1 MKYMRIIGLPGI
13 PSACRFRTMSH
24 AGFNHSP
31 VSSTGRALHVPL
43 FSSVPHLSIM
53 NRSLVVN
60 RTLFITLSTGKF
72 PHLPPSFPVLYHS
85 SNYLHPVFL
94 RYSDGFATSSP
105 WEPSG
110 LSRSCDPAVPKL
122 CSADHK
128 ESATIS
134 PGDSWIYVCNGFFEV
149 YLF

>member
-1 MKYMRIIGLPGI
+1 MKYMRIIGRPGI
-13 PSACRFRTMSH
+13 PSACRLRTMSH

-31 VSSTGRALHVPL
+31 VSSTGRALRVAL
-43 FSSVPHLSIM
+43 FRSVPHLSII

-72 PHLPPSFPVLYHS
+72 PHLPPSFPVLRHS
-85 SNYLHPVFL
+85 SNFLHPVFR

-105 WEPSG
+105 WVPSG
-110 LSRSCDPAVPKL
+110 LSRSFDPAVPNL

-134 PGDSWIYVCNGFFEV
+134 PRDTWINVCNGFF
-149 YLF
+149 